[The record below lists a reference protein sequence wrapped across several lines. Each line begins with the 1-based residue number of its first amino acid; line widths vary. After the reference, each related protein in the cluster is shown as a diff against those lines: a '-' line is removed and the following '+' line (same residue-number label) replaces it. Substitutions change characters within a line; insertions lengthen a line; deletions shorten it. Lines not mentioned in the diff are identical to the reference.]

1 MIQTLNPTG
10 TVKKAKDVVLSSD
23 LSNNSILP
31 AINGKIPAVE
41 IIALNNEGEIRDILW
56 SSISRKDS
64 LDLEQ
69 RILQKR
75 KRIHRSWDAGD
86 ATTSV
91 WSISSGLNLIIR
103 EDSKDPAIFLPSQ
116 PVSFKSLIFIQQF
129 EGTLLGKWHI
139 FKRIDLGICLLW
151 CRRLDIVKRIAP
163 CAVTTRL
170 VRMD

>member
-1 MIQTLNPTG
+1 MPDRYDPNFESYRDQA
-10 TVKKAKDVVLSSD
+10 VKKAKDVVLSSD

-31 AINGKIPAVE
+31 AINGKVPAVE
-41 IIALNNEGEIRDILW
+41 IIALNNKGEIRDILW

-116 PVSFKSLIFIQQF
+116 L
-129 EGTLLGKWHI
+129 
-139 FKRIDLGICLLW
+139 
-151 CRRLDIVKRIAP
+151 
-163 CAVTTRL
+163 
-170 VRMD
+170 